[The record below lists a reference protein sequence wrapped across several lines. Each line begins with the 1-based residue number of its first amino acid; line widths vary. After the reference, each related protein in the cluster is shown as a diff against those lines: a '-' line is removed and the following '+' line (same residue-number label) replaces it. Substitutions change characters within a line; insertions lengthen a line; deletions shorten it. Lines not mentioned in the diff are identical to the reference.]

1 MICFS
6 LEKLVSRAHRAMD
19 QQPGSGPWWTH
30 GGIGQELTKALTAGC
45 YDLGKLAVARETWR
59 GQRREA
65 HPRL

>member
-1 MICFS
+1 MIYFS

-19 QQPGSGPWWTH
+19 QQPGCGPQWTH
-30 GGIGQELTKALTAGC
+30 GGIGQELTGALTTGS
-45 YDLGKLAVARETWR
+45 YGLGKLAAARETWR

>member
-6 LEKLVSRAHRAMD
+6 LEKPVSRAHRAMD
-19 QQPGSGPWWTH
+19 QQPGCGPRWTH
-30 GGIGQELTKALTAGC
+30 DGVGQELTGALTAGC
-45 YDLGKLAVARETWR
+45 YGLGKLAAAGETWR

>member
-6 LEKLVSRAHRAMD
+6 LEKLVSRAHGTMD
-19 QQPGSGPWWTH
+19 QQPGCGLWWTH
-30 GGIGQELTKALTAGC
+30 GSAGQGLTGALTAGC
-45 YDLGKLAVARETWR
+45 YGLGKLTAARETWR